1 MDFHNG
7 CLPGA
12 VRLVLVSVSIFCV
25 SGLVGVYPSSGCVL
39 TLLSTNVQYCTIAV
53 LLSLKY
59 KIISYYYYC
68 TRVKLCSP
76 L

>member
-12 VRLVLVSVSIFCV
+12 VWLVLVSVRIFYV

-39 TLLSTNVQYCTIAV
+39 ILLSTKVQYYTII
-53 LLSLKY
+53 L
-59 KIISYYYYC
+59 
-68 TRVKLCSP
+68 
-76 L
+76 